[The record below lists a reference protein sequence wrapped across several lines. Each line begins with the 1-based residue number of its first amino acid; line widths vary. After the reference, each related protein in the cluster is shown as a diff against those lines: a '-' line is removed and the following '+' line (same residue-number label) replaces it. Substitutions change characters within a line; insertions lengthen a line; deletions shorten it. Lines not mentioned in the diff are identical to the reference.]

1 MVLLE
6 TLMAEPNPH
15 SISRTPVRTKLRS
28 LTGRFSDCRGKTAF
42 PNAYVVKALSP
53 HHRFVIALHSPDG
66 VAETG
71 LGYDYLGNWE
81 ERLGNRN
88 VETDL
93 LRAFLK
99 EQGHDQN
106 IIDRALYLIEREAGD

>member
-1 MVLLE
+1 MVLIE

-42 PNAYVVKALSP
+42 PNAYEVKALSP
-53 HHRFVIALHSPDG
+53 HHRFVIALHSPGG

-71 LGYDYLGNWE
+71 LRVCPPEKNARKLARDV
-81 ERLGNRN
+81 R
-88 VETDL
+88 
-93 LRAFLK
+93 RATFSS
-99 EQGHDQN
+99 
-106 IIDRALYLIEREAGD
+106 AV